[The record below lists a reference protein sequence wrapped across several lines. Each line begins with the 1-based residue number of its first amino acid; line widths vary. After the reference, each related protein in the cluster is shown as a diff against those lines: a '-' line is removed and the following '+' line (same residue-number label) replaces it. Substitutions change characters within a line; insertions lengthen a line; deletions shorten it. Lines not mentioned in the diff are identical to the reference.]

1 MKKCFFVTGYIGEG
15 AKRMLLDLK
24 GMGNV
29 RLIDQVIENKFMR
42 FQYYLCSEMTDR
54 FSRCHF
60 LKKFFYSWF
69 TVLRIHYREDAEN
82 YILFFN
88 SGFCRELDLAVVER
102 LKKKNKN
109 KNIKLILYIVDP
121 MVGFSAPEH
130 MEIIRRMDRV
140 YSINK
145 ADCHKYGFL
154 YYPLVYSKEPDKD
167 MQGQQK
173 IHEKQEM
180 DLYYLG
186 SGGDRTSALLQIHQK
201 CVEKDVKA
209 DFHVLDREQKQQEE
223 GINFHESAVSYAEN
237 VERLKQSNCILEIM
251 HEDFD
256 NPTQRYSEAV
266 VYNKKLLTNN
276 KKTVTFEFYDPRYM
290 QVFSSVEEIDMTFVK
305 KKEDVNY
312 GYREEF
318 SPRLL
323 IRQIAGMQ
331 KEEERDR

>member
-1 MKKCFFVTGYIGEG
+1 
-15 AKRMLLDLK
+15 MLLDLED
-24 GMGNV
+24 MENV
-29 RLIDQVIENKFMR
+29 KLIDQAIGNKGVR
-42 FQYYLCSEMTDR
+42 FLYYRLNGVTDR
-54 FSRCHF
+54 FSKCHF
-60 LKKFFYSWF
+60 LKTLFYPWF
-69 TVLRIHYREDAEN
+69 TILRMHYREDAEN
-82 YILFFN
+82 YMLFFN
-88 SGFCRELDLAVVER
+88 SGFCRELDLRVLER

-109 KNIKLILYIVDP
+109 LRLILYIVDP
-121 MVGFSAPEH
+121 MVGFNAPEH

-154 YYPLVYSKEPDKD
+154 YYPLVYSKEPDKIRQEQQEP
-167 MQGQQK
+167 QGQQ
-173 IHEKQEM
+173 ETE
-180 DLYYLG
+180 LYYLG
-186 SGGDRTSALLQIHQK
+186 SGADRTKTLLQIHQK
-201 CVEKDVKA
+201 CVEEGVKT
-209 DFHVLDREQKQQEE
+209 DFHVLGREQKQQEE
-223 GINFHESAVSYAEN
+223 GISFHESAVSYAEN
-237 VERLKQSNCILEIM
+237 VERLKKSNCILEVM

-276 KKTVTFEFYDPRYM
+276 KKTVTFAFYDPGFM
-290 QVFSSVEEIDMTFVK
+290 QVFDSVEEIDMTFVK

-331 KEEERDR
+331 EEEERDR